1 VVRRGKTAIMNRSEM
16 EFGGASRGLAHSS
29 VWENRARDL
38 VLDAAGHAPEGTGQ
52 DMELVRLLRIVW
64 AHKLLIAAI
73 TIACAALGLGIAA
86 IQTPM
91 YRSHAT
97 VELLGINQNF
107 LNLREVDP
115 HASSSG
121 ASPGDAYIS
130 TEIELLHSEGLVR
143 KVVEKLGLASRA
155 NQRAGGAAGAVK
167 PAFRLGG
174 HPVVSTNAV
183 VQKTLANLQV
193 EQVKASN
200 LIEITYTDPDPKI
213 AADFVNTLIEEA
225 VQTNSDDRWNLS
237 ARVGTLL
244 NRQVQLLQQRM
255 EKAAN
260 ELQAYSRESGLI
272 FTDEKNNMADAHL
285 SELETELAQAQND
298 RIQRE
303 SQYKLAKAADPETL
317 PQILDNGPLREY
329 SMRLADLNRQYADLL
344 ATRTPTNVKVIQVKA
359 QIDALKA
366 TMERERAN
374 ILNRIANE
382 YNTAKQREA
391 MLSAAYRE
399 QASVVSD
406 QSAKA
411 VRYNT
416 LKREVDTTRDLYE
429 VMLKR
434 VNDAEM
440 VSTIRSSDVRL
451 VDAALPPTAPRTPN
465 KPLLAGIGMASGLLI
480 GFTAVFVKEHR
491 NRTIQQPGYSSSLLN
506 LTELGVIP
514 SARPGPRLIQVGRRG
529 PTDAVL
535 PSVSRG
541 SALNTYSLLKDSFR
555 GVVNSILFAESGNDS
570 LQVLIISSP
579 HAREGKTTSVCNL
592 GVAFAEIGR
601 RVLLVDADFRKP
613 RLHEVFNVSNDSGLL
628 NALSEGEKNRFE
640 LDSLIRS
647 TSVPGL
653 SVLTVGSTSAPLPT
667 LLHSDRLNRLLGKLR
682 SQYDLILIDSAP
694 LLIVPESR
702 ILARSTDG
710 VVLVIRAGV
719 TTPQTALAARRR
731 ALEDKTPLI
740 GTILNDWKPDMAKYY
755 SYYSDRT
762 A

>member
-1 VVRRGKTAIMNRSEM
+1 MNRSDI
-16 EFGGASRGLAHSS
+16 EFGVTSRGLAHGNP
-29 VWENRARDL
+29 WDNRARDL
-38 VLDAAGHAPEGTGQ
+38 VLDVAAPGPVGAGQ
-52 DMELVRLLRIVW
+52 EMELVRLLRIVW
-64 AHKLLIAAI
+64 SHKLLIAAI

-97 VELLGINQNF
+97 IELLGINQNF

-121 ASPGDAYIS
+121 ESAGDAYIS
-130 TEIELLHSEGLVR
+130 TEIELLRSEGLVR
-143 KVVEKLGLASRA
+143 KVVEKLGLVSRA
-155 NQRAGGAAGAVK
+155 NQRASGGSPVKAV
-167 PAFRLGG
+167 FHLGG
-174 HPVVSTNAV
+174 HPVVSTNAL
-183 VQKTLANLQV
+183 VQKALANLQV

-200 LIEITYTDPDPKI
+200 LLEITYTDPDPKT
-213 AADFVNTLIEEA
+213 AADFVNALIEEA
-225 VQTNSDDRWNLS
+225 IQTNSDDRWNLS
-237 ARVGTLL
+237 ERVGALL

-317 PQILDNGPLREY
+317 PQVLDNGPLREY
-329 SMRLADLNRQYADLL
+329 SMRLADLNREYADLL
-344 ATRTPTNVKVIQVKA
+344 ATRTPQNVKVIRVKA

-374 ILNRIANE
+374 ILDRIANE

-391 MLSAAYRE
+391 MLTSAYHE
-399 QASVVSD
+399 QAAMVSD

-429 VMLKR
+429 AMLKR

-440 VSTIRSSDVRL
+440 VSAIRASDIRL
-451 VDAALPPTAPRTPN
+451 VDAALPPPSPRTPN

-480 GFTAVFVKEHR
+480 GFTAVFVKEQR

-514 SARPGPRLIQVGRRG
+514 SARPSGPRLIPAGQRG
-529 PTDAVL
+529 PSDAVL
-535 PSVSRG
+535 PYTSRG

-555 GVVNSILFAESGNDS
+555 GVVNSILFAESENDS

-601 RVLLVDADFRKP
+601 RVLLVDADFRRP
-613 RLHEVFNVSNDSGLL
+613 RLHEVFKVSNDSGLL
-628 NALSEGEKNRFE
+628 DALSEGEKSRSE

-647 TSVPGL
+647 TTVPGL

-667 LLHSDRLNRLLGKLR
+667 LLHSDRLSRLLGKLR

-702 ILARSTDG
+702 ILAKSADG
-710 VVLVIRAGV
+710 MVLVLRAGV
-719 TTPQTALAARRR
+719 TTPGMALAARRR
-731 ALEDKTPLI
+731 ALEDRTPLI
-740 GTILNDWKPDMAKYY
+740 GTILNDWKPDMAQYY
-755 SYYSDRT
+755 SYYADRS

>member
-1 VVRRGKTAIMNRSEM
+1 MNRSDI
-16 EFGGASRGLAHSS
+16 EFGAASRGLAHGNP
-29 VWENRARDL
+29 WDNRARDL
-38 VLDAAGHAPEGTGQ
+38 VLDMAAPGSVGPGQ
-52 DMELVRLLRIVW
+52 EMELVRLLRIAW
-64 AHKLLIAAI
+64 SHKFLIAAI
-73 TIACAALGLGIAA
+73 TIVCAALGLGIAA
-86 IQTPM
+86 LQTPM

-121 ASPGDAYIS
+121 ESAGDAYIS
-130 TEIELLHSEGLVR
+130 TEIELLRSEGLVK
-143 KVVEKLGLASRA
+143 KVVEKLGLASHA
-155 NQRAGGAAGAVK
+155 NRQAGSGASVKAV
-167 PAFRLGG
+167 FHLGG
-174 HPVVSTNAV
+174 HPVVSTNAL
-183 VQKTLANLQV
+183 VQRALANLQV

-200 LIEITYTDPDPKI
+200 LLEITYTDPDPKT

-225 VQTNSDDRWNLS
+225 IRTNSDDRWNLS
-237 ARVGTLL
+237 ERVGALL

-260 ELQAYSRESGLI
+260 ELQTYSRESGLV

-317 PQILDNGPLREY
+317 PQVLDNGPLREY
-329 SMRLADLNRQYADLL
+329 SMRLADLNREYADLL
-344 ATRTPTNVKVIQVKA
+344 ATRTPKNVKVIQVKA

-366 TMERERAN
+366 TMERERTN
-374 ILNRIANE
+374 ILDRIANE

-391 MLSAAYRE
+391 MLTAAYQQ

-411 VRYNT
+411 IRYNT

-429 VMLKR
+429 TMLRR

-440 VSTIRSSDVRL
+440 VSAIRASDIRL
-451 VDAALPPTAPRTPN
+451 VDSALPPAAPRTPN
-465 KPLLAGIGMASGLLI
+465 KPLLAGIGMVSGLLI
-480 GFTAVFVKEHR
+480 GLTAVFVKEQR

-514 SARPGPRLIQVGRRG
+514 SARPAGPRLIPAG
-529 PTDAVL
+529 PRAATDAVL
-535 PSVSRG
+535 PYTSRG

-555 GVVNSILFAESGNDS
+555 GVVNSILFAESENDS

-601 RVLLVDADFRKP
+601 RVLLMDADFRRP
-613 RLHEVFNVSNDSGLL
+613 RLHEVFKVSNDSGLL
-628 NALSEGEKNRFE
+628 DALSDGEKNRSE

-647 TSVPGL
+647 TAVPGL

-667 LLHSDRLNRLLGKLR
+667 LLHSDRLSRLLGKLR

-702 ILARSTDG
+702 ILAKSTDG
-710 VVLVIRAGV
+710 IVLVIRAGV
-719 TTPQTALAARRR
+719 TTPGVALAARRR
-731 ALEDKTPLI
+731 ALEDRTPLI
-740 GTILNDWKPDMAKYY
+740 GTILNDWKPDMAQYY
-755 SYYSDRT
+755 SYYADRS